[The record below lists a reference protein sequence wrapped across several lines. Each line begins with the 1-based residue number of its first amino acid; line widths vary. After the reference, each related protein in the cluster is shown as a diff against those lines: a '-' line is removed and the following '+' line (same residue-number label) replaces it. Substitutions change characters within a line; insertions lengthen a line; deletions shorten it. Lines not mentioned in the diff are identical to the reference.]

1 MSWLET
7 PGLQQHLLLTCN
19 NNWMEEV
26 TLCCYQ
32 HRPVTSYWGQSFNS
46 IDLFKHKA
54 QQQMELL
61 QQLYVYILYDDSSM
75 DWLSL
80 VLTVS
85 TGIFFYQIFFFLLF
99 EFTTVSQVC
108 WQLIF
113 VAENWPPFPVLCR
126 EAAAGLYFLLVFSV
140 GLEGWTASW
149 SWLLIL
155 PIIKRKFY
163 LPQGSI
169 LLLPRIAWR
178 QLPLF
183 HCFSSIP
190 IPSDHD

>member
-61 QQLYVYILYDDSSM
+61 QQLYVYILYDDSRM
-75 DWLSL
+75 D
-80 VLTVS
+80 
-85 TGIFFYQIFFFLLF
+85 
-99 EFTTVSQVC
+99 
-108 WQLIF
+108 
-113 VAENWPPFPVLCR
+113 
-126 EAAAGLYFLLVFSV
+126 
-140 GLEGWTASW
+140 
-149 SWLLIL
+149 
-155 PIIKRKFY
+155 
-163 LPQGSI
+163 
-169 LLLPRIAWR
+169 
-178 QLPLF
+178 
-183 HCFSSIP
+183 
-190 IPSDHD
+190 